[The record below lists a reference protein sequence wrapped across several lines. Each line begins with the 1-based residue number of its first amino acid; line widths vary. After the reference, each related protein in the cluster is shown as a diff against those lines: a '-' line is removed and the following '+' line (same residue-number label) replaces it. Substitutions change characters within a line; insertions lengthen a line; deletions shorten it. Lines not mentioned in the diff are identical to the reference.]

1 MQAHA
6 RMHTQTQHTHTNKWG
21 GEVEKIKKH
30 QTFAYQWPHTHKHT
44 QTDKV
49 QGPSGAAPEN
59 KRPNSSNVIP
69 RRLGP
74 HTHMF
79 PSRDDKGNTAS
90 HRVAIIDRIYSK
102 LFFIYVP
109 PVLFFCF
116 FVFPSLENADIESSF
131 VSPLPVGDTWSICH
145 SVLKHEIQSRDVV
158 RAVCSLRC
166 VDLSLRSQKG
176 VSPAG
181 SGRLK

>member
-1 MQAHA
+1 
-6 RMHTQTQHTHTNKWG
+6 
-21 GEVEKIKKH
+21 
-30 QTFAYQWPHTHKHT
+30 
-44 QTDKV
+44 
-49 QGPSGAAPEN
+49 
-59 KRPNSSNVIP
+59 
-69 RRLGP
+69 
-74 HTHMF
+74 MF
-79 PSRDDKGNTAS
+79 PSRDEKGNTAS

-158 RAVCSLRC
+158 RAPLR
-166 VDLSLRSQKG
+166 RSESAKSKRSESSRFWQVEMKSECKTDSIEFQL
-176 VSPAG
+176 VATKEFADPIWN
-181 SGRLK
+181 LY